1 MSNIVLK
8 GDVIQN
14 IGEYLPNP
22 YIEKVTVEKNGSGQ
36 VSLEIEY
43 SLMFMVSDEYGVGD
57 IEEQLGNLHLF
68 AFCRESDKAL
78 DKKSALEKY
87 SNRISYTGSPIYSNS
102 DLINDIIVNL
112 SSNDYD
118 DNLYDSD
125 DRQIIKVTSTAII
138 NEIPH
143 TDIQDESFY
152 LYMFTSVLSDSDIT
166 TAIGFDMAYLNTSNI
181 AYEKVFSPNLRIVK
195 QELPIY
201 LTSDASKY
209 GRTPLLG
216 LDKNYYQNRTVTRE
230 QITSKVR
237 SLISRFDGSSNT
249 SLQENINNIKYVLSE
264 KGESEDL
271 LVELDKTRRAFT
283 SKTNNNP
290 VGNLYAA
297 YSVLLQNMN
306 SSFPRTEKLNKQ
318 KYLTGKVFDLRT
330 NNNGSKLEIERP
342 DGSDDY
348 ITNPTLSRRVNE
360 TTSKEDISG
369 VFFVNLEQLAKDK
382 AQFFDYT
389 TPDKFYEVATAE
401 NLPSLKAALFSYF
414 KAKKIM
420 VEVLLN
426 DDGSE
431 TELLKLTKRYQN
443 QYNTGDIYTIEQ
455 APGQQNVLD
464 EPYYY
469 FNEQQINVMAYSYS
483 ATGNEI
489 ITPDGAISFEYNIT
503 FTYEDTSHKLLLSLI
518 AKYFQS
524 LDKYNEYIS
533 QAQQICSYNNI
544 TNNFNNFFSKSV
556 KAYWDDLGVE
566 YPWEMMPTMYAIMS
580 YLTTDTFGTFEEASE
595 YARSVAHNIS
605 PDTGNLDFVENRF
618 KPIVD
623 DLYTNVLY
631 GLQSSITAI
640 LQEND
645 ATGGAIIDSISNT
658 HNITNAPADSVD
670 TSSGNTSSDGASSD
684 GTLTASGTVPLA
696 DATRRA
702 ASTKASLE
710 VKTPDMTTDQI

>member
-22 YIEKVTVEKNGSGQ
+22 YIEKINVTDNGNGII
-36 VSLEIEY
+36 SLEIDY
-43 SLMFMVSDEYGVGD
+43 SLMFMVSDEYNV
-57 IEEQLGNLHLF
+57 E
-68 AFCRESDKAL
+68 
-78 DKKSALEKY
+78 
-87 SNRISYTGSPIYSNS
+87 
-102 DLINDIIVNL
+102 DIIASLEHINIILAFARSQNPLTKDQLVRTLLDEIIGKQGEGSRETYGFVVQQLDLDGIIDNL
-112 SSNDYD
+112 MDGAYD
-118 DNLYDSD
+118 DNLYDNK
-125 DRQIIKVTSTAII
+125 DRRILKISSTS
-138 NEIPH
+138 
-143 TDIQDESFY
+143 
-152 LYMFTSVLSDSDIT
+152 
-166 TAIGFDMAYLNTSNI
+166 GFDFSKSANRNFNVYCYAFSSILSLAALEQSQKNIVYLNTSNV

-195 QELPIY
+195 EEIPVY
-201 LTSDASKY
+201 LTGDSSKY
-209 GRTPLLG
+209 GQTPLLG
-216 LDKNYYQNRTVTRE
+216 LDRNYYQNRTVSRE
-230 QITSKVR
+230 QIISKVR
-237 SLISRFDGSSNT
+237 SLIARFDGSSNT
-249 SLQENINNIKYVLSE
+249 ALQENINNIKYVLSE

-330 NNNGSKLEIERP
+330 NNTGSKLEIDGP
-342 DGSDDY
+342 DDSDDY
-348 ITNPTLSRRVNE
+348 ITNPTLSRRVDE
-360 TTSKEDISG
+360 ATSKEDISG

-414 KAKKIM
+414 KAKEIM
-420 VEVLLN
+420 VKVSLN
-426 DDGSE
+426 DNGSE
-431 TELLKLTKRYQN
+431 TELLNLTK
-443 QYNTGDIYTIEQ
+443 QYEDKYDTRSAYVVEQ
-455 APGQQNVLD
+455 DAESQKLLY

-469 FNEQQINVMAYSYS
+469 FNEQQINVMAYGYS

-489 ITPDGAISFEYNIT
+489 TTPDGAISFEYNIT
-503 FTYEDTSHKLLLSLI
+503 FTYEDTSHKLLVSLI
-518 AKYFQS
+518 AKYIQS
-524 LDKYNEYIS
+524 LSKYNEYIS

-566 YPWEMMPTMYAIMS
+566 YPWEMMPTIYAIMS

-605 PDTGNLDFVENRF
+605 PDTGNLDFVENTF
-618 KPIVD
+618 KSIVD
-623 DLYTNVLY
+623 DLYTYVLT
-631 GLQSSITAI
+631 GLRSSS
-640 LQEND
+640 
-645 ATGGAIIDSISNT
+645 GSPIIDSITNT

-670 TSSGNTSSDGASSD
+670 TSSGNTSSDGVSPD
-684 GTLTASGTVPLA
+684 GTLTDSGTVPLA
-696 DATRRA
+696 GAPRTTP
-702 ASTKASLE
+702 STKASLE
-710 VKTPDMTTDQI
+710 VETQDMTTDPAQ